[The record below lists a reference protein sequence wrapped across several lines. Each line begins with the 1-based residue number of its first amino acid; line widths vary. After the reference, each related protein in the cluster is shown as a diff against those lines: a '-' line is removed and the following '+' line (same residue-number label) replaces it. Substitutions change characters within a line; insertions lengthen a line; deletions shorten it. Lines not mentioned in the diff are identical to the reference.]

1 MDEMIRMLR
10 WPDEVIDVALPHS
23 PESLFLED
31 QSRMK
36 HEAWL
41 RRLTPEQR
49 DLYHKV
55 EAEIERE
62 VLGLPKEE
70 EAA

>member
-1 MDEMIRMLR
+1 MDNTICMLR
-10 WPDEVIDVALPHS
+10 WPDGVVHVALPHT

-41 RRLTPEQR
+41 RSLTPETR
-49 DLYHKV
+49 DLYEQV
-55 EAEIERE
+55 ETEIERE

-70 EAA
+70 EAV